1 MPVEVV
7 TIVNS
12 SGKIISN
19 GKQLFGVFK
28 EAKACYS
35 EKKASIKAERAV
47 RRAQTFDAGTAPQY
61 QQYTDPIQHS
71 SLWQRRRAATTN
83 DDAASQASS
92 LRSSGSKYSRAPRR
106 ARPALTENN
115 LKTHTEVSATPPSRP
130 PAGYQSPYAETVGQ
144 EMALSRPT
152 LVPTS
157 GNQQVPMP
165 IFYEDEVLEPYDEPC
180 HEPYQEPY
188 QEPAPAISR
197 AKSDPSIPMHQKH
210 KSIDMDLAY
219 GNIPPDLEFRTDLD
233 PVSKAI
239 EKEQTAR
246 ELAAKVEQLL
256 TEAHCAH
263 HTATHIIDHLQG
275 NPDAAAA
282 VALTLAEL
290 SAVVGKLSPSFLTI
304 LKGGS
309 PAVFALLAS
318 PQFLIAAGLTV
329 GVTVVMFGG
338 WKIVKQ
344 IKDEHMAM
352 TAANRMALPAYPQQ
366 QQQQQPMSFEAS
378 GYPEDYFQEQEQE
391 QYYADDV
398 IYEDEEYEYDDQ
410 GQYPYPEDQDV
421 YNAEGFDEALVLEE
435 ELSSI
440 ESWRRGIV
448 GPGEDEIADLELI
461 SPTAEFAIRSQFGGD
476 DARTERSARTHR
488 TSKTTK
494 THRTRKSSHRPRSA
508 DSNDDRR
515 SEKDSETGSHRTR
528 RTHKTHKTDKTGKTE
543 RSAAKGGAVRHAVK
557 AIEDGSRDR
566 ENTID
571 MVLRPKKDS
580 LLKSMFKKRK
590 DTSDDR
596 VKERVK
602 ARPSPIKV

>member
-1 MPVEVV
+1 
-7 TIVNS
+7 
-12 SGKIISN
+12 
-19 GKQLFGVFK
+19 
-28 EAKACYS
+28 
-35 EKKASIKAERAV
+35 
-47 RRAQTFDAGTAPQY
+47 
-61 QQYTDPIQHS
+61 
-71 SLWQRRRAATTN
+71 
-83 DDAASQASS
+83 
-92 LRSSGSKYSRAPRR
+92 
-106 ARPALTENN
+106 
-115 LKTHTEVSATPPSRP
+115 
-130 PAGYQSPYAETVGQ
+130 
-144 EMALSRPT
+144 
-152 LVPTS
+152 
-157 GNQQVPMP
+157 
-165 IFYEDEVLEPYDEPC
+165 
-180 HEPYQEPY
+180 
-188 QEPAPAISR
+188 
-197 AKSDPSIPMHQKH
+197 MHQKH

-246 ELAAKVEQLL
+246 ELAAKVEKLL

-290 SAVVGKLSPSFLTI
+290 SAVVGKLSPSFLAI

-352 TAANRMALPAYPQQ
+352 TAANKMALPAYPQQ
-366 QQQQQPMSFEAS
+366 QQQQPMAFEAA
-378 GYPEDYFQEQEQE
+378 GYPEDYFQEQQQQE

-410 GQYPYPEDQDV
+410 EQYQEDQDV
-421 YNAEGFDEALVLEE
+421 YNTEGFDEALVLEE

-461 SPTAEFAIRSQFGGD
+461 SPTAEFAIRSQFGD
-476 DARTERSARTHR
+476 DARTERSGRTHR
-488 TSKTTK
+488 SSKTTK

-528 RTHKTHKTDKTGKTE
+528 RTHKTHKSDKTE
-543 RSAAKGGAVRHAVK
+543 RSHRDSTTKGGAVRHAIK

-602 ARPSPIKV
+602 ARPSPIKVL